1 MRRNYKPKPWVLI
14 LFGLFILW
22 GFGWATIGHRLLTNV
37 DGVIVAIRDVPS
49 TGAPRYATQYTV
61 RGPHGDEQVF
71 WAGPT
76 DASLPRSMSVGTRIQ
91 KRRWH
96 LGYEQNGTRIGFPEI
111 YFYDVVLACGF
122 GMVVWGVLVLRS
134 EPK

>member
-1 MRRNYKPKPWVLI
+1 VLI

-22 GFGWATIGHRLLTNV
+22 GFGWETIGHRLLTNV
-37 DGVIVAIRDVPS
+37 DGVIVASRDVPE

-71 WAGPT
+71 WAGAT
-76 DASLPRSMSVGTRIQ
+76 DASLPRSMPVGTRIQ

-96 LGYEQNGTRIGFPEI
+96 VEYERNGARVGFPEI
-111 YFYDVVLACGF
+111 YFYGAISACGF
-122 GMVVWGVLVLRS
+122 GMAVWGMLSCVRS
-134 EPK
+134 ENDVLSG